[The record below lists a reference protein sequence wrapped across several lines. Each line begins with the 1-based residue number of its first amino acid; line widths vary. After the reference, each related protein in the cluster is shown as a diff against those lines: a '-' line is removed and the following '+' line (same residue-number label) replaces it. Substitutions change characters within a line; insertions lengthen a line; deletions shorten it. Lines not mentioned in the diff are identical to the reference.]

1 MASGLRLIQ
10 GKAGP
15 VTALLAT
22 GQHQSIANQ
31 AVFSPSDDK
40 RYTVKRS
47 LIDMLG
53 LSPLADNSLG
63 LMLP

>member
-10 GKAGP
+10 GKAVP
-15 VTALLAT
+15 VARSAAT
-22 GQHQSIANQ
+22 GQRQAIANQ
-31 AVFSPSDDK
+31 AVLSPSADK

-53 LSPLADNSLG
+53 LSPFG
-63 LMLP
+63 

>member
-1 MASGLRLIQ
+1 MAYGLRLIK

-15 VTALLAT
+15 VAALLAT
-22 GQHQSIANQ
+22 GQRQAIANQ
-31 AVFSPSDDK
+31 AVLSASADK

-53 LSPLADNSLG
+53 LSPFG
-63 LMLP
+63 

>member
-1 MASGLRLIQ
+1 MASGLRLIK

-15 VTALLAT
+15 VAALLAT
-22 GQHQSIANQ
+22 GQRQAIANQ
-31 AVFSPSDDK
+31 AVLSPCADK

-53 LSPLADNSLG
+53 LSPFG
-63 LMLP
+63 